1 MIEGKHVFISILAA
15 LVAYAASAAVMLP
28 MATHAGG
35 FLRDV
40 VAAQLTNQGAPQ
52 EAIDEAVKAIQP
64 MAAILPYL
72 IPVSVVLNS
81 AIIGALFGMLYSYI
95 IDRTGRRELAALIT
109 GAAHAAL
116 VGAGLAAIQAEG
128 IMGVFTKY
136 VPMPALLTPAAV
148 YAAALLIFSRGGPW
162 EGFAEGR
169 PSRY

>member
-1 MIEGKHVFISILAA
+1 MEGKHVFISILAA

-28 MATHAGG
+28 IATHAGD

-40 VAAQLTNQGAPQ
+40 VAAQLTSQGAPQ
-52 EAIDEAVKAIQP
+52 EAIDEAVKAVQP

-81 AIIGALFGMLYSYI
+81 AIIGALFGMLYSFI
-95 IDRTGRRELAALIT
+95 IDRTGRRVLAALIT

-116 VGAGLAAIQAEG
+116 IGAGLAALQVEG
-128 IMGVFTKY
+128 LMSVFTEY
-136 VPMPALLTPAAV
+136 VPMPALLASAAV
-148 YAAALLIFSRGGPW
+148 YAVALLIFSRGGPW